1 MKLALF
7 RFLDNIFN
15 DLLFSQMLLQ
25 LIFKVRKSNTGKNLQ
40 PRHNSVQGDL
50 KNLKKYGQVTAHL
63 KFKFRPNGPLKEA

>member
-25 LIFKVRKSNTGKNLQ
+25 LIIKVRKLKTGKNYNLGITQ
-40 PRHNSVQGDL
+40 SRVIL
-50 KNLKKYGQVTAHL
+50 KIWKNMGKSLHFWSL
-63 KFKFRPNGPLKEA
+63 ILGPIGL

>member
-25 LIFKVRKSNTGKNLQ
+25 LIFKVRMLKTGKNYNLGITQ
-40 PRHNSVQGDL
+40 SRVIL
-50 KNLKKYGQVTAHL
+50 KI
-63 KFKFRPNGPLKEA
+63 

>member
-25 LIFKVRKSNTGKNLQ
+25 LIFKVRLLKTGKNY
-40 PRHNSVQGDL
+40 
-50 KNLKKYGQVTAHL
+50 NLGVTQSRVIIKIGKKYGQVTALL
-63 KFKFRPNGPLKEA
+63 KFNFRPHGPLKAA